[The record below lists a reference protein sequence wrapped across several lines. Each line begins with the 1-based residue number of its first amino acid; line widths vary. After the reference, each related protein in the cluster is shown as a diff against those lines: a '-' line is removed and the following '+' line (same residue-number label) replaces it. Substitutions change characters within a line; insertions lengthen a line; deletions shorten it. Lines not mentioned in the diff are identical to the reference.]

1 MADEQVTAVEE
12 QSQPSGETAPAEA
25 SWRDSLPDDIKDNA
39 SLSKFSD
46 VSTLAKSYIN
56 AEQMIGKDK
65 FVVPSQS
72 ASEEE
77 WAEVYAKLGRPE
89 AADQYQIDTSG
100 IEDLD
105 ENMFNGF
112 REAAH
117 KHGLNDQQAKGI
129 LDFYQGLAAQVEN
142 ESNNN
147 AVLQAQQSERELRE
161 EWGRSFDSNTSA
173 AKNVFNTFFKDSGLD
188 QIELA
193 DGSLLG
199 NHPALVRGLSKLSQ
213 VLSEDTIA
221 GNEAGVVDTASLQAQ
236 INDLTGPNSP
246 YWDKQNPQHA
256 NTVEKV
262 LALREM
268 LSPEG

>member
-100 IEDLD
+100 IEAVSYTHLT
-105 ENMFNGF
+105 
-112 REAAH
+112 
-117 KHGLNDQQAKGI
+117 LPTI
-129 LDFYQGLAAQVEN
+129 L
-142 ESNNN
+142 
-147 AVLQAQQSERELRE
+147 
-161 EWGRSFDSNTSA
+161 
-173 AKNVFNTFFKDSGLD
+173 
-188 QIELA
+188 
-193 DGSLLG
+193 
-199 NHPALVRGLSKLSQ
+199 LV
-213 VLSEDTIA
+213 
-221 GNEAGVVDTASLQAQ
+221 
-236 INDLTGPNSP
+236 
-246 YWDKQNPQHA
+246 
-256 NTVEKV
+256 
-262 LALREM
+262 
-268 LSPEG
+268 